1 MTAENIDVEV
11 AYAIPAKQSIVKLRV
26 PAGTTAA
33 EAIDQS
39 GIPDLYSGIGSEP
52 QIGIFSKKVSLDYQ
66 LKAGDR
72 VEVYRPLI
80 ADPKEVRRRKAEEQK
95 SKARDLAKDRR
106 LN

>member
-1 MTAENIDVEV
+1 MDIEV
-11 AYAIPAKQSIVKLRV
+11 AYATPEKQSIVKLRI

-39 GIPDLYSGIGSEP
+39 GIRELYSGIESEP
-52 QIGIFSKKVSLDYQ
+52 QVGIFSKKVSLDYE

-95 SKARDLAKDRR
+95 SKARDTAKNRQ